1 VLLDKICR
9 ENGMAFEGALRS
21 APQLL
26 GEQLAA
32 VMSRLA
38 IAQSRAS
45 RTRTA

>member
-9 ENGMAFEGALRS
+9 KNGMAFEGALRS

-32 VMSRLA
+32 IMSPARDRPVKG
-38 IAQSRAS
+38 I
-45 RTRTA
+45 